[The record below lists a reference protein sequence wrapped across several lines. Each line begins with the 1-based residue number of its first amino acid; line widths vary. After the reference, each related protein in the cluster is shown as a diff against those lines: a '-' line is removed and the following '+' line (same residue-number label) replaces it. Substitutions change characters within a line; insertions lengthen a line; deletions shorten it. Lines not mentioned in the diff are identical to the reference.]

1 MGRTASFYKFM
12 IMNFLEE
19 DSPLG
24 DLARDMKSDRDF
36 PKSAI
41 SHDRILDHLERCA
54 ACSDCFDAFEESW
67 NRYLLWKEADNA

>member
-12 IMNFLEE
+12 IMNFLED

-36 PKSAI
+36 PKFSVTY
-41 SHDRILDHLERCA
+41 DRIMNHLERCA
-54 ACSDCFDAFEESW
+54 ACSDCFDTFDEGW
-67 NRYLLWKEADNA
+67 NRYMIWKEADST